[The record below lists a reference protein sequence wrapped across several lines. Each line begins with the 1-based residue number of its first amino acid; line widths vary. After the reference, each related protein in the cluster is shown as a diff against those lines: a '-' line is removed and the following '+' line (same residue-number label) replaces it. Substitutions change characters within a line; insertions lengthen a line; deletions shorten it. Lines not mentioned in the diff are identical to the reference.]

1 MSWCRWWVWLVGPSI
16 SLLAELTH
24 DLDQVVGVVG
34 GPSISLLAELTHVLV
49 QVVGV
54 VGGAL
59 HLPAG

>member
-1 MSWCRWWVWLVGPSI
+1 MRLVQKGNLTANQI
-16 SLLAELTH
+16 FTCLTFSLLAELTH
-24 DLDQVVGVVG
+24 DLM
-34 GPSISLLAELTHVLV
+34 